1 VPGGPRV
8 GMLPS
13 ELVCP
18 LPGYPSLKVFD
29 PTGAGDSF
37 AGGMMGCLASA
48 GKYDFRDLVRAM
60 AYGTVTASFT
70 IEDFSVRRLERLS
83 LEEIEDRLRLYRAML
98 EF

>member
-1 VPGGPRV
+1 
-8 GMLPS
+8 MIS
-13 ELVCP
+13 SDLVCP

-37 AGGMMGCLASA
+37 AGGMMGYLASK
-48 GKYDFRDLVRAM
+48 GLYDFRDLVRGM

-70 IEDFSVRRLERLS
+70 IEDFSVRRLERLT
-83 LEEIEDRLRLYRAML
+83 LEEIEGRLQMYRGML